1 MKLIAAV
8 DGLNRLVCWLLAA
21 MMLGMTLCTLWQVA
35 VRFLLTGLGWNV
47 AAPGRRRWRAI

>member
-1 MKLIAAV
+1 MRLIAAV

-21 MMLGMTLCTLWQVA
+21 MMLGMTLCTIWRVA

-47 AAPGRRRWRAI
+47 AAPWTEVAAA